1 MTLSTHPMPL
11 SRVGIIGGGQLGRMM
26 SQRAKKLGCHVI
38 VLDPTPDSPAGQVSM
53 RQVIGSFEDPERIRE
68 LAEMCDVTTY
78 DIEHIH
84 TETLKTLAEEGYRV
98 VPSPMLLD
106 LIQDKL
112 SQKELFEKHGLPTP
126 RFVQM
131 DRPDADLMA
140 EFGYPLVQKAR
151 RGGYDG
157 RGVMIHRGPDD
168 FPNSLPDASLIE
180 EAVDLEKEL
189 AVMVARNANGE
200 IKSFPVVEMTFDP
213 RANLLDLLLSPA
225 QVEPEVAERA
235 QELALET
242 VRALDG
248 EGIFGIELFLSKSG
262 EIYVNEVAPRPHN
275 SGHHTI
281 EACITDQFEQHF
293 RAILNLPLGATDQ
306 LCPAVM
312 LNLLG
317 EVGYRGDV
325 IVEGMEEVLR
335 IPGVSVHLYGK
346 KETRPYRKM
355 GHVTILDPDLEKA
368 REKAEVVKR
377 TLKVLGKERM
387 E

>member
-1 MTLSTHPMPL
+1 MNLSLHPMPL
-11 SRVGIIGGGQLGRMM
+11 ARVGIIGGGQLGRMM
-26 SQRAKKLGCHVI
+26 SQRAKKLGCHVV

-84 TETLKTLAEEGYRV
+84 TETLKTLAAEGHRV
-98 VPSPMLLD
+98 VPSPALLD

-112 SQKELFEKHGLPTP
+112 SQKELFETHGLPTP
-126 RFVQM
+126 RFERM
-131 DRPDADLMA
+131 DAPDAGAMA
-140 EFGYPLVQKAR
+140 AFGYPLVQKAR

-157 RGVMIHRGPDD
+157 RGVMIHRGPED
-168 FPNSLPDASLIE
+168 FPNALPDPSLIE
-180 EAVDLEKEL
+180 EAVELEKEL

-225 QVEPEVAERA
+225 RIEPQLARDA

-262 EIYVNEVAPRPHN
+262 RLFVNEVAPRPHN

-317 EVGYRGDV
+317 EEGYRGEV
-325 IVEGMEEVLR
+325 IVEGMQEVLAMA
-335 IPGVSVHLYGK
+335 GVSVHLYGK

-355 GHVTILDPDLEKA
+355 GHVTILDADLDRA
-368 REKAEVVKR
+368 REKAERVKR
-377 TLKVLGKERM
+377 TLRILGKERM